1 MATLKLTAVNGIGDL
16 SAAKLTA
23 QGIETVQEL
32 AAASPEHIAKI
43 TGFPAA
49 RAAAIKDAASAR
61 LGDGVE
67 ERESRKPAAMKRDK
81 GKKKK
86 DKKKGRKRSRKGGGK
101 KDKKKDRK
109 KKDKGGAKKGKKK
122 DRKKKGGKQD
132 KKKSKKKSK
141 KKGKNK

>member
-1 MATLKLTAVNGIGDL
+1 MATLKLTAVKGIGDL

-43 TGFPAA
+43 TGFHAA
-49 RAAAIKDAASAR
+49 RAAAIKDAASAL

-67 ERESRKPAAMKRDK
+67 ERESRKPTTKKKDK
-81 GKKKK
+81 GRKKK
-86 DKKKGRKRSRKGGGK
+86 DKKKDRKKSRKGGSK

-109 KKDKGGAKKGKKK
+109 KKDKGSAKKGKKK
-122 DRKKKGGKQD
+122 DRKRKGGKKD
-132 KKKSKKKSK
+132 KKKDKKKSK

>member
-43 TGFPAA
+43 TGFHAA
-49 RAAAIKDAASAR
+49 RAAAIKDAASAL

-67 ERESRKPAAMKRDK
+67 EMESRKPAA
-81 GKKKK
+81 KKK
-86 DKKKGRKRSRKGGGK
+86 DKGRKK

-109 KKDKGGAKKGKKK
+109 KKDKGSAKKGKKK
-122 DRKKKGGKQD
+122 DRKKKGGRQD
-132 KKKSKKKSK
+132 KKKDKKESK
-141 KKGKNK
+141 KKGKKK

>member
-1 MATLKLTAVNGIGDL
+1 MATLKLTAVKGIGDL

-43 TGFPAA
+43 TGFHVG
-49 RAAAIKDAASAR
+49 RAAALRDAASAR
-61 LGDGVE
+61 LGDGIE

-81 GKKKK
+81 DRKKK
-86 DKKKGRKRSRKGGGK
+86 DKKKDRKRSRKGGGK
-101 KDKKKDRK
+101 KDKKKSK
-109 KKDKGGAKKGKKK
+109 KKDKGGAKRGKKK
-122 DRKKKGGKQD
+122 DRKKKD

-141 KKGKNK
+141 NK